1 VLNFY
6 SLEIDTNFQFINSG
20 LRGFSVLKQVFCAFF
35 GLLACSSL
43 HAQTLD
49 FNLSNDTAE
58 AALFAPFASTG
69 FGKSAYQISV
79 LFSDKEVDNN
89 WMVGGGFSVS
99 GEAGTDVPGLEFG
112 VSINAYIA
120 EVAAYELIALP
131 LGAHARY
138 SPPPLSRFFGKVAVE
153 YAPDIVTFNDADQLV
168 LAVAR
173 LGYEILPNADVYLG
187 YRNIQ
192 VGIKDQ
198 PNSDVTIDKGWHIGV
213 NLTF

>member
-1 VLNFY
+1 M
-6 SLEIDTNFQFINSG
+6 
-20 LRGFSVLKQVFCAFF
+20 LKQVGYAFF
-35 GLLACSSL
+35 GLLASSGL
-43 HAQTLD
+43 YAQTLD
-49 FNLSNDTAE
+49 FNLSNDTAK
-58 AALFAPFASTG
+58 AALFAPVASTG

-99 GEAGTDVPGLEFG
+99 GEAGADVPGLEFG
-112 VSINAYIA
+112 VSINAYIV
-120 EVAAYELIALP
+120 EVAAYEIIAIP

-138 SPPPLSRFFGKVAVE
+138 SPPSLSRFFGKLAVE
-153 YAPDIVTFNDADQLV
+153 YAPDIVTFNDADKLV
-168 LAVAR
+168 LAMAR

-192 VGIKDQ
+192 AGIKDQ
-198 PNSDVTIDKGWHIGV
+198 PDSDATIDEGWHIGV